1 MAESSKVIVFQVD
14 KEEYGIPIQF
24 VVSIEKLEG
33 ITPIPHLPQYV
44 KGMMVVRGE
53 LIPVIDLE
61 QIFYHR
67 PLEQDESSRLIVL
80 KTEELSIG
88 IMVRD
93 AKEIIDIPSEKI
105 KQVGLVAYAKTS
117 YFTGVANLDSRL
129 ITFIDP
135 LKLVQALEGVNEI
148 KDYMTKSHQE

>member
-33 ITPIPHLPQYV
+33 VTPIPHLPEYV

-53 LIPVIDLE
+53 LVPVIDLE
-61 QIFYHR
+61 RIFYHR
-67 PLEQDESSRLIVL
+67 QLEQTESSRLIVL
-80 KTEELSIG
+80 KTEELTIG
-88 IMVRD
+88 IMVKD
-93 AKEIIDIPSEKI
+93 AKEIIDISAEKI

-129 ITFIDP
+129 ITLIDP
-135 LKLVQALEGVNEI
+135 LKLVQALEGVKEI
-148 KDYMTKSHQE
+148 KDYMTKSHQ